1 MSTLNLTYAPLSAGL
16 MAYSGGPESQL
27 LRRLTADAL
36 SALALQSHAQAALND
51 LYSLQQEAP
60 EMGLTLTTDAL
71 ETSKRFLLAWPKTMP
86 MPELT
91 LDTDGE
97 VVLDWIGPH
106 KDMVTVSLRDDGRIS
121 YAAHLG
127 ARRRKHGTEAFD
139 DAVPEAVLD
148 AVRSAFAD

>member
-1 MSTLNLTYAPLSAGL
+1 MSTLNPTYAPVSAGL

-27 LRRLTADAL
+27 LQRLTANAL

-60 EMGLTLTTDAL
+60 DMGLTLTAETL
-71 ETSKRFLLAWPKTMP
+71 ETCKRFLLAWPKTVP

-106 KDMVTVSLRDDGRIS
+106 NDMVTASLRHDGRVS
-121 YAAHLG
+121 YAAHFG
-127 ARRRKHGTEAFD
+127 TRRRKHGIEAFD
-139 DAVPEAVLD
+139 DAVPEPVLE